1 MIHIK
6 TEKSF
11 ISSKKFQDENIIKK
25 SVEEIKNDLQRMPI
39 VMFGKKLTQP
49 RLIGFFSNESIGY
62 KYSKQIIN
70 SQPLTVSLNSLL
82 VNINNT
88 FNSNFN
94 GILVNK
100 YVDGNDYICAHSD
113 DEKGISNIGIVS
125 ISFGSKRKFRIRN
138 KISKKIIIDIDM
150 KSYDIIHMGG
160 EFQNEFTHEIPK
172 QKNIKE
178 PRYSFTFRKH
188 NI

>member
-1 MIHIK
+1 MHIK

-11 ISSKKFQDENIIKK
+11 ISSKKFQDENIIIK
-25 SVEEIKNDLQRMPI
+25 SVQEIKDHLHRIPI
-39 VMFGKKLTQP
+39 VMFGKKLNQP
-49 RLIGFFSNESIGY
+49 RLVGFFSNTSIGY
-62 KYSKQIIN
+62 KYSRQIIN

-82 VNINNT
+82 ININNI
-88 FNSNFN
+88 FESNFN

-113 DEKGISNIGIVS
+113 DEKEISNVGVVS
-125 ISFGSKRKFRIRN
+125 ISFGSERKFRIRD
-138 KISKKIIIDIDM
+138 KISKKIIVDIDM

-178 PRYSFTFRKH
+178 PRYSFTFRHH